1 MILSN
6 LEMRYRKGGLKMN
19 KVEDNKEFVF
29 KVKETIT
36 GNGVY
41 INALPENTL
50 RQVFEFVADVL
61 EMRVEER
68 NIAFEN
74 ELGENTIDL
83 DMTLEEFEI
92 HEGSIMKLEI
102 YIHGVA

>member
-1 MILSN
+1 
-6 LEMRYRKGGLKMN
+6 MN
-19 KVEDNKEFVF
+19 QMENNKEFEF
-29 KVKETIT
+29 TAKETIT
-36 GNGVY
+36 GTGVY

-83 DMTLEEFEI
+83 DMTLEEFGI

>member
-6 LEMRYRKGGLKMN
+6 LEIRYRKGALKMN
-19 KVEDNKEFVF
+19 KVKDNKEFVF

-50 RQVFEFVADVL
+50 RQVFEK
-61 EMRVEER
+61 ESM
-68 NIAFEN
+68 
-74 ELGENTIDL
+74 
-83 DMTLEEFEI
+83 
-92 HEGSIMKLEI
+92 
-102 YIHGVA
+102 

>member
-1 MILSN
+1 
-6 LEMRYRKGGLKMN
+6 
-19 KVEDNKEFVF
+19 
-29 KVKETIT
+29 
-36 GNGVY
+36 
-41 INALPENTL
+41 
-50 RQVFEFVADVL
+50 
-61 EMRVEER
+61 MRVEER

-83 DMTLEEFEI
+83 DMTLEEFGI